1 MKKNALFIGKIDKHL
16 NNPFLQAY
24 FKRLSKSVDI
34 PIEFIKMDYKQFVA
48 RKHYF
53 LNKKIEKQI
62 NLIQILKSTLIYI
75 STYFYVTIFSKKIKK
90 RKNVKIIF
98 DEVFTK
104 DDYNEIELLIKR
116 FSDHVII
123 SNQDIKV
130 ENQIIFS
137 KRRGYNKDI
146 VFSNF
151 KNIFFFILG
160 SAIFNTKKVGVNL
173 IDFSNFVVNQK
184 LKYETL
190 FKIQQSDILFQFR
203 FYTTSA
209 IRNYLFKKNGGKI
222 TCTVQRIL
230 IHLGRTGY
238 FIDTDIF
245 FSLGS
250 ESANLITHTKSN
262 FKKIIPVGSLIIEK
276 YWLNQKKFATPKFD
290 IVFIGGNHG
299 TFMATDEKYMANYFE
314 SLQWLNKISKK
325 YPNLSICIKHH
336 QSWNREKHYE
346 KEEDEIIKNTNIQR
360 IYKTDH
366 SEFNKSYG
374 FAFNS
379 KICLTWNSTMIYEL
393 IGHKVPAYFLDPN
406 LENDGWFLNSNY
418 TLPWRLST
426 YEIFEKKVIDIVLN
440 NKKDKI
446 DHPEKFCL
454 LSEKTSQNI
463 FDFFK
468 IY

>member
-151 KNIFFFILG
+151 KNIFFFI
-160 SAIFNTKKVGVNL
+160 
-173 IDFSNFVVNQK
+173 
-184 LKYETL
+184 
-190 FKIQQSDILFQFR
+190 
-203 FYTTSA
+203 
-209 IRNYLFKKNGGKI
+209 
-222 TCTVQRIL
+222 
-230 IHLGRTGY
+230 
-238 FIDTDIF
+238 
-245 FSLGS
+245 
-250 ESANLITHTKSN
+250 
-262 FKKIIPVGSLIIEK
+262 
-276 YWLNQKKFATPKFD
+276 
-290 IVFIGGNHG
+290 
-299 TFMATDEKYMANYFE
+299 
-314 SLQWLNKISKK
+314 
-325 YPNLSICIKHH
+325 
-336 QSWNREKHYE
+336 
-346 KEEDEIIKNTNIQR
+346 
-360 IYKTDH
+360 
-366 SEFNKSYG
+366 
-374 FAFNS
+374 
-379 KICLTWNSTMIYEL
+379 
-393 IGHKVPAYFLDPN
+393 
-406 LENDGWFLNSNY
+406 
-418 TLPWRLST
+418 
-426 YEIFEKKVIDIVLN
+426 
-440 NKKDKI
+440 
-446 DHPEKFCL
+446 
-454 LSEKTSQNI
+454 
-463 FDFFK
+463 
-468 IY
+468 